1 MHSSMLLMLYIL
13 SEYDDDDAFHS
24 YFQIKSKQL

>member
-13 SEYDDDDAFHS
+13 SEYDDAFHS